1 MYGIELSRRAV
12 RRRVQEAAEAVTEPF
27 AWHHGD
33 FVKTTPPFSLS
44 FSVSRFRG
52 VYSCPPGNSIYRAQ
66 SKYTVFHYIGI
77 TVPCRGIFRR
87 MLKFMSPALFTF
99 RLFPSE

>member
-52 VYSCPPGNSIYRAQ
+52 VYSW
-66 SKYTVFHYIGI
+66 
-77 TVPCRGIFRR
+77 
-87 MLKFMSPALFTF
+87 SPATRFTGRNLNTRCSITSGSRYPVAGYF
-99 RLFPSE
+99 VEC